1 VLHNNTAPLPR
12 RVPWHWINVAVF
24 VGDHGS
30 AAQMV
35 GMVEVEGWRSV
46 GCGLGDQKSGR
57 DSISWG

>member
-1 VLHNNTAPLPR
+1 
-12 RVPWHWINVAVF
+12 
-24 VGDHGS
+24 
-30 AAQMV
+30 MV